1 MRDRNSEFETQA
13 FDIQARLRREAETR
27 LQQGAAP
34 PSCGWALG
42 ADALTLLCRLSSNP
56 DTAADALKL
65 LSELQTHQV
74 ELDLQHAQLEAD
86 QQELADALSH
96 YRALYEFA
104 PVGYLV
110 VGLDGQIFESNRAG
124 DELLGAGPGELAGQL
139 IIPWFA
145 EDYRAAVL
153 GVVEACREGAL
164 GVCCAVA
171 VSGDQGNDQVPLR
184 ISATLGPAGDA
195 ALMIVSRCDSSAA

>member
-34 PSCGWALG
+34 PSCGWTLG

-86 QQELADALSH
+86 QQELAEALSH

-110 VGLDGQIFESNRAG
+110 VGFDGRVLESNRVG
-124 DELLGAGPGELAGQL
+124 DELLGTEPGGLSGQP
-139 IIPWFA
+139 IAPFFA
-145 EDYRAAVL
+145 QDSRPAVR

-164 GVCCAVA
+164 GACCAVA
-171 VSGDQGNDQVPLR
+171 SSDRGSGPTPLR
-184 ISATLGPAGDA
+184 ISATLAPAGDV
-195 ALMIVSRCDSSAA
+195 ALVIVSRCDPSPR